1 MADHPPHPVELAQ
14 QRREARLTPLVQG
27 CVKSQHPP
35 ILARRPASPAVTG
48 FLTAD
53 LWVGRFAVSRFRKV
67 ATSLTLVIT
76 CAATIVACGGGG
88 STQANQN
95 GAFPTACPGHRM
107 KTSEIR
113 VANEAVGGL
122 GKETVPGNPTKLL
135 MCRYFGPEEPTREGQ
150 LAQSSTIYERRV
162 ITGMAGYLT
171 NRAGEVGG
179 TSATCEAEDEG
190 PALAFFGYPDG
201 SAVELSI
208 DLSGCRFSTNGSR
221 LVESSEARTRKMA
234 GLVGG

>member
-1 MADHPPHPVELAQ
+1 VRRFHRAVAGLA
-14 QRREARLTPLVQG
+14 LTI
-27 CVKSQHPP
+27 C
-35 ILARRPASPAVTG
+35 
-48 FLTAD
+48 
-53 LWVGRFAVSRFRKV
+53 
-67 ATSLTLVIT
+67 
-76 CAATIVACGGGG
+76 CAAATAACGDGG
-88 STQANQN
+88 SSQAD
-95 GAFPTACPGHRM
+95 AFPTACPRHRM

-113 VANEAVGGL
+113 AANEAVGGL
-122 GKETVPGNPTKLL
+122 GTETVPGTPTKLL

-150 LAQSSTIYERRV
+150 LAQSSTIHEARV

-190 PALAFFGYPDG
+190 PVLAFFGYPDG

-208 DLSGCRFSTNGSR
+208 DLSGCRFTTNGVR

>member
-1 MADHPPHPVELAQ
+1 M
-14 QRREARLTPLVQG
+14 REAAAPAHSG
-27 CVKSQHPP
+27 
-35 ILARRPASPAVTG
+35 LALGGPAGVVFPA
-48 FLTAD
+48 AYR
-53 LWVGRFAVSRFRKV
+53 WVGRFPVSRLRKV
-67 ATSLTLVIT
+67 ATSLTLAIT
-76 CAATIVACGGGG
+76 CVAAIVACGGGG
-88 STQANQN
+88 STQADQAD
-95 GAFPTACPGHRM
+95 AFPTACPGHRM

-113 VANEAVGGL
+113 AANEAVGGL
-122 GKETVPGNPTKLL
+122 RKETVPGSPTKLL

-150 LAQSSTIYERRV
+150 LAQSSTIHEARV

-208 DLSGCRFSTNGSR
+208 DLSGCRFTTNGVR